1 MTGLSQ
7 APAAERETELRTAGV
22 AFGAHAL
29 HDGYTD
35 LIYVL
40 LPLWQ
45 SEFGLTYA
53 ELGLLRGLFTGAMA

>member
-1 MTGLSQ
+1 MNMAVADAHSLHENS
-7 APAAERETELRTAGV
+7 APVATRGRERRVAGV

-45 SEFGLTYA
+45 
-53 ELGLLRGLFTGAMA
+53 